1 MTVLSYK
8 EDAMKE
14 VDFEVS
20 ENGITHTEY
29 DDGSYDVTVSDD
41 YGTDSASFD
50 SNGCMTSYETDE

>member
-1 MTVLSYK
+1 
-8 EDAMKE
+8 MKE